1 MNATLIHRSEAF
13 AEDLP
18 GYGAGDI
25 EDDLADDRRGA
36 DTPLALLPW
45 LTLAVALVGGS
56 VMTLLVAPL

>member
-1 MNATLIHRSEAF
+1 MNATLVHRSEAF

-25 EDDLADDRRGA
+25 EDDPAHDDAGN
-36 DTPLALLPW
+36 TPLALLPW

-56 VMTLLVAPL
+56 ALTLLVAPL

>member
-25 EDDLADDRRGA
+25 EDDPARDDAGHA
-36 DTPLALLPW
+36 PLALLPW

-56 VMTLLVAPL
+56 ALTLLVAPL

>member
-13 AEDLP
+13 AEDLT

-25 EDDLADDRRGA
+25 EDDPADDDAGNA
-36 DTPLALLPW
+36 PPALLPW

-56 VMTLLVAPL
+56 ALTLLVAPL

>member
-25 EDDLADDRRGA
+25 EDDPVDGA
-36 DTPLALLPW
+36 TEAPLHLLPW

-56 VMTLLVAPL
+56 MMTLLVAPL